1 MKNSSNRPDNRSGTQ
16 KLTHESGPGMSL
28 AHLALFATLIGNMFL
43 IPMALFAMTQ
53 ASGPLEN
60 LKLLIVGLGASA
72 AAYAVNRFAVDRLA
86 PLAAIGFKLAGA
98 FAITIILITG
108 SATFLGSLT
117 GIIYG
122 SVEVKTY
129 QENGQE
135 LTQYIGSVNEA
146 ALVAT
151 RVAPAVQA
159 IAGDIERTA
168 SCEVSS
174 SCLSR
179 RGNGGR
185 GSMSIALEAAAAKA
199 FAIVEALEAGAL
211 DRSQLLDELNRLN
224 ERYNAELADTDQPM
238 SQRRAAMQ
246 SIHAEISQ
254 MASALSEALP
264 ISLIKGFAQELRAG
278 ASVRGNPSGSRIL
291 SAYLRDH
298 GSALADQLDG
308 LPDAELIAP
317 NFPERPGMLDVLGYL
332 ADFAAIAAIVFVGEL
347 CLPITLYVMTWLML
361 VWEIEKRSK
370 PRKAEPEDDGFS
382 GLIDPPE
389 GK

>member
-1 MKNSSNRPDNRSGTQ
+1 MKNTSNQPDNRSDAQ

-28 AHLALFATLIGNMFL
+28 AHLALFATFIGNMFL

-151 RVAPAVQA
+151 RIAPAVQA
-159 IAGDIERTA
+159 IADDIERTA
-168 SCEVSS
+168 SCEVSN
-174 SCLSR
+174 SCLSHGS
-179 RGNGGR
+179 RGHGP
-185 GSMSIALEAAAAKA
+185 MSIALEAAAAKA
-199 FAIVEALEAGAL
+199 YAIVDALESGSL
-211 DRSQLLDELNRLN
+211 DRVLLLDDLNHLN
-224 ERYNAELADTDQPM
+224 ERYNTELD
-238 SQRRAAMQ
+238 R
-246 SIHAEISQ
+246 
-254 MASALSEALP
+254 
-264 ISLIKGFAQELRAG
+264 K
-278 ASVRGNPSGSRIL
+278 SV
-291 SAYLRDH
+291 
-298 GSALADQLDG
+298 
-308 LPDAELIAP
+308 
-317 NFPERPGMLDVLGYL
+317 V
-332 ADFAAIAAIVFVGEL
+332 
-347 CLPITLYVMTWLML
+347 
-361 VWEIEKRSK
+361 
-370 PRKAEPEDDGFS
+370 
-382 GLIDPPE
+382 
-389 GK
+389 